1 MSIMHRFVGM
11 PIWSKSVFIL
21 MIVLFVQC
29 QTNHQI
35 YPHIS
40 PNIPIKPPY
49 ENNTKIDQIIEP
61 YAKQLDSVMN
71 QVIGFCPTFIEKQKP
86 SSALGN
92 MMSDAVLYTSKK
104 AGYSVDF
111 CILNYG
117 GIRST
122 LDSGLITLGEIYE
135 LMPFENQI
143 TILKIPSD
151 IAQELQNHII
161 NKGGE
166 PMSEGFQNLQN
177 PDKPYYHV
185 AINDY
190 MANGGDGY
198 QFLAK
203 AVHRWDTN
211 IKIRDGLIDYIMNH
225 NPLPLYFNERK
236 L

>member
-1 MSIMHRFVGM
+1 M
-11 PIWSKSVFIL
+11 PIWSKSFFIL
-21 MIVLFVQC
+21 TIALFTQC

-40 PNIPIKPPY
+40 PNISIKPTY
-49 ENNTKIDQIIEP
+49 ENNKIIDQIIEP

-71 QVIGFCPTFIEKQKP
+71 QVIGYCPTFIEKQKP

-92 MMSDAVLYTSKK
+92 MMTDAILYASKK
-104 AGYSVDF
+104 AGYRVDF
-111 CILNYG
+111 CVLNYG

-122 LDSGLITLGEIYE
+122 LDSGFITLGEIYE

-143 TILKIPSD
+143 TILKIPSG

-166 PMSEGFQNLQN
+166 PLSKGFQNLNN
-177 PDKPYYHV
+177 PNKPYYHI

-203 AVHRWDTN
+203 AIQRWDTN
-211 IKIRDGLIDYIMNH
+211 IKIRDGLIDYVRLH
-225 NPLPLYFNERK
+225 NPLPLNFNERK